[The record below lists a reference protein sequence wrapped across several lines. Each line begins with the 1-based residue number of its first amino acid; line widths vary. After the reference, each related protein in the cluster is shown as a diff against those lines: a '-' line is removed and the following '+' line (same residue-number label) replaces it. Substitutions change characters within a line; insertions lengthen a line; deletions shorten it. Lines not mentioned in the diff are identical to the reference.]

1 MKNKNY
7 SKLNLDLSFIK
18 YIKVHTV
25 ELLGWVE
32 WVGWVD
38 WVGWVEWNMMSRLS
52 LVLVGWVGLEAWEGW
67 VEWVGSVG

>member
-25 ELLGWVE
+25 ELKGWV
-32 WVGWVD
+32 G
-38 WVGWVEWNMMSRLS
+38 WNMMSRLS
-52 LVLVGWVGLEAWEGW
+52 LLLVGC